1 MRTLI
6 AATLC
11 LLPFSTQ
18 ADSFPERAV
27 TLIIP
32 FAAAGSTDLIAR
44 NLANELSALW
54 DQPVIVESRPGAGS
68 MIGTTMLSQAPAD
81 GYTLMV
87 TTTAFTTAP
96 AIMDSL
102 SFDPATDIQPI
113 AMAGF
118 SPLVIAAGANVQS
131 DNLADFLE
139 EARERPMFV
148 ATPGVGSMGH
158 FAGELLIAGSEIGMD
173 LVHYGGGGEAV
184 TDLMGGHAD
193 ILINTTAA
201 IMPHVRSGNLR
212 ALGILGVE
220 RDAGLPD
227 LSTTAELG
235 IETPNV
241 GGWIAVMGPGGMS
254 AELLER
260 LHADVTT
267 AMQSDGFLELLEI
280 NQMSPMNLS
289 TQEFAQ
295 RVQEDARIWA
305 ELARERNITTD

>member
-6 AATLC
+6 AATLS
-11 LLPFSTQ
+11 LLPFTAQ

-44 NLANELSALW
+44 NLANELRELW
-54 DQPVIVESRPGAGS
+54 NQPVIVESRPGAGS

-96 AIMDSL
+96 AIIDNL

-118 SPLVIAAGANVQS
+118 SPLIIAAGANVQS

-158 FAGELLIAGSEIGMD
+158 FAGELFIAGSEIDMD

-220 RDAGLPD
+220 RDPGLPD

-235 IETPNV
+235 IETPDV

-254 AELLER
+254 AELTER
-260 LHADVTT
+260 LHADLTT
-267 AMQSDGFLELLEI
+267 AMQSEGFLELLET

-289 TQEFAQ
+289 TQEFEQ
-295 RVQEDARIWA
+295 RVREDARIWA
-305 ELARERNITTD
+305 ELVRERNITVD